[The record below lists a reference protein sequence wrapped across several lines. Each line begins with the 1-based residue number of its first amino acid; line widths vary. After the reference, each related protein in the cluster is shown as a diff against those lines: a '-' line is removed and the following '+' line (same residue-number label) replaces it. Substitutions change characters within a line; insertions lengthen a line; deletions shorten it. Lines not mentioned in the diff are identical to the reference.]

1 MLFKID
7 KSEQERITGSM
18 NITQGELV
26 TLSFSE
32 EGKEPWTSFKMSG
45 RVLHK
50 ILCDTQAM
58 RENIHDPELEFRR
71 LNGHS
76 FLVGPPEETKEE

>member
-7 KSEQERITGSM
+7 KSEQERVTGSL
-18 NITQGELV
+18 NVTQGELV

-32 EGKEPWTSFKMSG
+32 DGKEWTSYKMGSK
-45 RVLHK
+45 VLHK
-50 ILCDTQAM
+50 ILVDD
-58 RENIHDPELEFRR
+58 REARDIVSDPDLQYTR

-76 FLVGPPEETKEE
+76 FLVGPKEEKEE